1 MSLVDGL
8 VNNISDIQQ
17 EEDAEPLP
25 SKIPRYDVV
34 CDVGLSMPNMGDIPD
49 RRTANKHVHP
59 VRSDRREFV
68 LPPRQRIVD
77 SKLGRRR
84 IHHGESLSHLLRIM
98 QSSITDSSQSEACS
112 DLTWLPRNEPSRTE

>member
-1 MSLVDGL
+1 IVSLVDDL
-8 VNNISDIQQ
+8 VINISDIQQ

-25 SKIPRYDVV
+25 PKIPCYDVV
-34 CDVGLSMPNMGDIPD
+34 SDVGLSMPNMGDIPD

-59 VRSDRREFV
+59 VRPYGHELV

-84 IHHGESLSHLLRIM
+84 VYQRESLSVILRTI
-98 QSSITDSSQSEACS
+98 
-112 DLTWLPRNEPSRTE
+112 